1 MSGDSRRRVAISVAL
16 FSKVEVPEPPKA
28 AKGKG
33 APPPPPEPPP
43 EPEELRRWQ
52 LCEVVTLSNAEGPT
66 IARAWLPE
74 DATEGDELVLEIAD
88 ASVVETLAVAPLE
101 PLTLKVRVVARPS

>member
-1 MSGDSRRRVAISVAL
+1 M
-16 FSKVEVPEPPKA
+16 VEVAPARRLA
-28 AKGKG
+28 AT
-33 APPPPPEPPP
+33 ALALQP
-43 EPEELRRWQ
+43 
-52 LCEVVTLSNAEGPT
+52 CEVVTLSNAEGPT